1 MAWYHPGSD
10 NSSNLWIISVPRFVQ
25 RKSGERLGVLNHI
38 VRNSSVFQYLKNFRQ
53 TSFCPV
59 FLRKICAGLPYNER
73 PGLFN
78 GVFFPERANVVLDE
92 AKAALGE
99 EKRQN

>member
-1 MAWYHPGSD
+1 M
-10 NSSNLWIISVPRFVQ
+10 
-25 RKSGERLGVLNHI
+25 
-38 VRNSSVFQYLKNFRQ
+38 
-53 TSFCPV
+53 
-59 FLRKICAGLPYNER
+59 
-73 PGLFN
+73 FN